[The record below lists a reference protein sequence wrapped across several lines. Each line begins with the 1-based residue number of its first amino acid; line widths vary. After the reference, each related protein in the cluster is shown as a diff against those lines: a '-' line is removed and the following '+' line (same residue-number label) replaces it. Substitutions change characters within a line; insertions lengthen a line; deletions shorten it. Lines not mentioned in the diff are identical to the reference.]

1 MLTEKQGLDIGR
13 MAFKHCGQ
21 KEKTDHQDHLMLSYA
36 WLHSRA
42 AQNFGQT
49 TDHPHYKQ
57 KKAEGKA

>member
-1 MLTEKQGLDIGR
+1 MLTEKQVLDIGR

-21 KEKTDHQDHLMLSYA
+21 KEKTDHRDHLMLSYA

-49 TDHPHYKQ
+49 TERPH
-57 KKAEGKA
+57 